1 MNNIRKHI
9 TRVGW
14 LHIALNLTTIGF
26 AIFFWTNFGATFIPT
41 ALVVSSIPGLI
52 AGVGLIKY
60 RPWARI
66 LGIVMS
72 ILNLFTFPHGTAIG
86 VYSMI
91 VLFDQ
96 EAVRLLAKDAIS
108 PDHGS
113 Q

>member
-1 MNNIRKHI
+1 MPKHI
-9 TRVGW
+9 TIVGW
-14 LHIALNLTTIGF
+14 LHIALNLTSVGF
-26 AIFFWTNFGATFIPT
+26 AIFFWAYFGATFIPM
-41 ALVVSSIPGLI
+41 AIAVFSIPGLI
-52 AGVGLIKY
+52 AGVGLIKC

-72 ILNLFTFPHGTAIG
+72 ILNLFTFPHGTVIG

-96 EAVRLLAKDAIS
+96 EAVQLLAKDAIS

-113 Q
+113 L

>member
-1 MNNIRKHI
+1 MQNIPKHI
-9 TRVGW
+9 SIVGR
-14 LHIALNLTTIGF
+14 LHIALNLSTIGI
-26 AIFFWTNFGATFIPT
+26 AIFFGASFAATYLPLAIVIF
-41 ALVVSSIPGLI
+41 SIPGVI
-52 AGVGLIKY
+52 AGVGLIKC

-72 ILNLFTFPHGTAIG
+72 ILNLFTFPHGTVIG
-86 VYSMI
+86 VYSFI

-108 PDHGS
+108 PDHGP

>member
-1 MNNIRKHI
+1 MQNISRHI
-9 TRVGW
+9 TKVGW

-26 AIFFWTNFGATFIPT
+26 AIFFWAYFGATFIPM
-41 ALVVSSIPGLI
+41 AIAVFSVPGLI

-72 ILNLFTFPHGTAIG
+72 IFNLLTFPHGTAIG

-96 EAVRLLAKDAIS
+96 EAVRLLNGS
-108 PDHGS
+108 PTACGGS
-113 Q
+113 LS